1 MKNQSSNNKR
11 LRAVRT
17 VVAALAVIGLCSAMP
32 AVAQDV
38 RGLEVCT
45 AEKQM
50 DRRTS
55 CLQANTEFLQ
65 TAMERSARDARMK
78 LDAAGKELA
87 SARNTC
93 CHQLSAAFGVSSSGF
108 CRSSRVSSPAGLSAG
123 TV

>member
-1 MKNQSSNNKR
+1 MKSPSSSNKR
-11 LRAVRT
+11 LQAVRT
-17 VVAALAVIGLCSAMP
+17 VAAALVVVGLCVSTAH
-32 AVAQDV
+32 AQDV

-65 TAMERSARDARMK
+65 GAIERNARDARQK

-87 SARNTC
+87 SARNEI
-93 CHQLSAAFGVSSSGF
+93 AALKAALAATQA
-108 CRSSRVSSPAGLSAG
+108 RLDKLEKAEKPAPAKPK
-123 TV
+123 

>member
-1 MKNQSSNNKR
+1 MKSQSSNNKR
-11 LRAVRT
+11 LRAVQSVT
-17 VVAALAVIGLCSAMP
+17 TLVLCGLCAASP
-32 AVAQDV
+32 SQAQDV

-65 TAMERSARDARMK
+65 TAIERGARDARQK

-87 SARNTC
+87 SARNEI
-93 CHQLSAAFGVSSSGF
+93 AALKAALAATQA
-108 CRSSRVSSPAGLSAG
+108 RLDKLEKAEKPAPAKPK
-123 TV
+123 